1 MTQYEVKLFKYGSD
15 HAYDIIKLKAEDMES
30 LYLIMYG
37 LVNNSN
43 IYKEW
48 KVASEEAA

>member
-1 MTQYEVKLFKYGSD
+1 MTQYEVKAFKYGSD
-15 HAYDIIKLKAEDMES
+15 NAYDIIKLEAEDIES
-30 LYLIMYG
+30 LYLLMYG
-37 LVNNSN
+37 LINKSN

>member
-1 MTQYEVKLFKYGSD
+1 MTNYEVKAFKYGSD
-15 HAYDIIKLKAEDMES
+15 HVYDIITIKAENMES
-30 LYLIMYG
+30 LYLLMYG
-37 LVNNSN
+37 LINNSN